1 MTDACLTGK
10 IIAYQASNV
19 KPQGIGLNDNELPR
33 DQVDWLNAQIAQQ
46 QTSIPV
52 IARKAKL
59 NPASVWKVLNRKV
72 RAKPKTLQRLAK
84 ALGKQLPVMRLPD
97 VAALPDRQAIAPATL
112 PHNDRN
118 QSLSVVPHPR
128 ETLSTGD
135 SGDLP
140 HASEEAENLS
150 PGAARSSMK
159 GASTALRKPPSVE
172 MIADRAAELVGQ
184 LAQRLY
190 DKDPRLL
197 REWLIRLAVDTPP
210 ELVPE
215 VDALISLAR
224 EARWRW
230 KADDAEEVGNTG
242 SAKDDST
249 E

>member
-1 MTDACLTGK
+1 MAE
-10 IIAYQASNV
+10 AV
-19 KPQGIGLNDNELPR
+19 KGQDGAENWN
-33 DQVDWLNAQIAQQ
+33 
-46 QTSIPV
+46 PV
-52 IARKAKL
+52 
-59 NPASVWKVLNRKV
+59 SE
-72 RAKPKTLQRLAK
+72 LQRLYRRGRKLLPLRRIAAWLGEDVDAVKSWSKRGYIPEAK
-84 ALGKQLPVMRLPD
+84 WSTVAEKLKCSEEWLENGVGIPPDLALKRPIW
-97 VAALPDRQAIAPATL
+97 RQAGAKEGPLRPAMSRSVADL
-112 PHNDRN
+112 PRM
-118 QSLSVVPHPR
+118 PYAR